1 MNRKFLAD
9 AMLGRLARWLR
20 ILGFD
25 TLYFSEIADE
35 VLVSISE
42 NENRV
47 LLTRDTRL
55 AKKKGL
61 EILFIRDDLWRNQL
75 ARFLNVFP
83 LDRTALFT
91 RCLACNEKLLPV
103 EKEEVK
109 VLVPPYVFKTRDDF
123 SRCPSCMKV
132 FWAAT
137 HYEHMKTE
145 LGQLNFRRS

>member
-35 VLVSISE
+35 VLLSLAK

-61 EILFIRDDLWRNQL
+61 EIFFIRDDLWRNQL
-75 ARFLNVFP
+75 AQFLNVFP
-83 LDRTALFT
+83 SDKAALFT

-109 VLVPPYVFKTRDDF
+109 ILVPPYVFKTRDNF
-123 SRCPSCMKV
+123 SRCPNCMKV

-137 HYEHMKTE
+137 HYEHMKAE
-145 LGQLNFRRS
+145 LEYMGLRRS